1 MHDTFHPHP
10 ASPSMSGAQHGAA
23 VLTNRRPATD
33 AAQPL
38 RRLREQADA
47 VYDAVLPKGGL
58 FALLDFPN
66 HSNCGDSAIW
76 LGERALLRR
85 RGAHVAY
92 ACTTESYSERVLR
105 TTLPHATV
113 LLHGGG
119 NFGSLWPNHHAL
131 RLQVLETL
139 RDYKVIQLPQ
149 SLHFD
154 AADGENFDRTA
165 RAIARHPDFTLL
177 VRDHNSLAI
186 GERLGARTLLC
197 PDSAHYL
204 DLARSTAAQLDC
216 FVLARQ
222 DKEAKRS
229 LGGDDSIAI
238 GGSVG
243 RADWLYEPPMPPL
256 LERLATPMF
265 RGAFRRPRA
274 FQRLFQPLYLRYFD
288 ALAAQRVRRG
298 ADLLCRGRVVLTDR
312 LHAHILSSLM
322 EIPNVVLDNSYGKVH
337 DYIRCWTS
345 EHPGCYPVGG
355 MEEARERVRF
365 LLSRPEEAF
374 AA

>member
-1 MHDTFHPHP
+1 MP
-10 ASPSMSGAQHGAA
+10 GAPHGAA
-23 VLTNRRPATD
+23 VLTDRRPATH
-33 AAQPL
+33 AGHL

-47 VYDAVLPKGGL
+47 VYDAVLPKGGP

-92 ACTTESYSERVLR
+92 TCATESYSERVLR
-105 TTLPHATV
+105 TTLPRGTV

-154 AADGENFDRTA
+154 AADGATFDRTA
-165 RAIARHPDFTLL
+165 RAIAGHPDFTLL
-177 VRDHNSLAI
+177 VRDRNGLAI

-204 DLARSTAAQLDC
+204 DLARSTAPQLDC

-222 DKEAKRS
+222 DKEATRS
-229 LGGDDSIAI
+229 LGGEDPADL

-243 RADWLYEPPMPPL
+243 QADWLDEPPMPPL
-256 LERLATPMF
+256 LERLAIPMF

-274 FQRLFQPLYLRYFD
+274 YQRLFQPLYLRYFD
-288 ALAAQRVRRG
+288 ALAARRVRRG

-337 DYIRCWTS
+337 DYIRCWMS
-345 EHPGCYPVGG
+345 EYPGCYPVRNV
-355 MEEARERVRF
+355 EEARERVRA
-365 LLSRPEEAF
+365 LMARREEAL

>member
-1 MHDTFHPHP
+1 MQIEASTPRSAAAAARVPHDVG
-10 ASPSMSGAQHGAA
+10 SDSR
-23 VLTNRRPATD
+23 LTAH
-33 AAQPL
+33 ALHL

-47 VYDAVLPKGGL
+47 VYDSVLPAEGP

-85 RGAHVAY
+85 HRAHIAY
-92 ACTTESYSERVLR
+92 TCATENYCERVLR
-105 TTLPHATV
+105 MTMPEGTV

-119 NFGSLWPNHHAL
+119 NFGDLWARHHTL
-131 RLQVLETL
+131 RLQVLESL

-154 AADGENFDRTA
+154 ASDRECFERTA
-165 RAIARHPDFTLL
+165 RAIAQHPDFTLL

-186 GERLGARTLLC
+186 GERLGARTVLC

-204 DLARSTAAQLDC
+204 DLARTVAPDVDC

-222 DKEAKRS
+222 DKEATQS
-229 LGGDDSIAI
+229 LSGEVI
-238 GGSVG
+238 GALGVG
-243 RADWLYEPPMPPL
+243 VDRADWLEEPPMPL
-256 LERLATPMF
+256 VLDRLALTMF
-265 RGAFRRPRA
+265 RGAFRRPRV
-274 FQRLFQPLYLRYFD
+274 FHRLFQPLYLRYFD
-288 ALAAQRVRRG
+288 ALAQQRVRRG
-298 ADLLCRGRVVLTDR
+298 AGLLCRGRVVLTDR

-337 DYIRCWTS
+337 EYIRCWMADW
-345 EHPGCYPVGG
+345 PGCYPTREVG
-355 MEEARERVRF
+355 EACERVRS
-365 LLSRPEEAF
+365 LLAGRKETLAS
-374 AA
+374 